1 MTPDMK
7 ARARR
12 ALDDR
17 LDHMPDTALIQRPAA
32 GWIRAIRQ
40 SLGMTTAQLADRLG
54 VSQPRIPVLEKAE
67 ANRSITLD
75 SLERAAQALDCE
87 LVYVL
92 VPKST
97 FQAQV
102 EQRAVAVAQRRL
114 QGVRHTMALEA
125 QSIGA
130 DKNDAQLAK
139 LARELAE
146 KAGPELWSDK

>member
-7 ARARR
+7 ARARQ

-17 LDHMPDTALIQRPAA
+17 LAHLPDTARIQRPAA

-40 SLGMTTAQLADRLG
+40 SLGMTTAQLARRLG

-67 ANRSITLD
+67 ANGSITLD
-75 SLERAAQALDCE
+75 SLERAARALDCD

-97 FQAQV
+97 LQAQV
-102 EQRAVAVAQRRL
+102 EQRGLDVARRRL
-114 QGVRHTMALEA
+114 EGVRHTMALEA
-125 QSIGA
+125 QSVDAG
-130 DKNDAQLAK
+130 KNDEA
-139 LARELAE
+139 LARLARALAE
-146 KAGPELWSDK
+146 KSGADLWSDQ

>member
-7 ARARR
+7 ARARQ

-17 LDHMPDTALIQRPAA
+17 LGRLPDTALIQRPAA

-40 SLGMTTAQLADRLG
+40 SLGMTTAQLAQRLG
-54 VSQPRIPVLEKAE
+54 VSQPRIPALEKAE

-75 SLERAAQALDCE
+75 SLERAAHALDCE

-92 VPKST
+92 VPKTT

-102 EQRAVAVAQRRL
+102 ERRAQDVARRRL
-114 QGVRHTMALEA
+114 QGVHHTMALEA
-125 QSIGA
+125 QSVAAGKT
-130 DKNDAQLAK
+130 DEQLAR

-146 KAGPELWSDK
+146 KSSSDLWSDK